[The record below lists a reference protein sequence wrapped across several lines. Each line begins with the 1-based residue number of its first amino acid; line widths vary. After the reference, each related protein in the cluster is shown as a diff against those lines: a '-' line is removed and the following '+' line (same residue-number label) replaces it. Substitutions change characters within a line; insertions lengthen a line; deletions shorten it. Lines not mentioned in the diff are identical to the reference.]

1 MQAGNHNQTLYLLT
15 YNIQAGSQTTSFRD
29 YVTKSWKQILP
40 HRLQM
45 HNLNAIGDLLEDYD
59 FVGLQE
65 VDGGSFRSGFVNQTR
80 YLAGRAGFSYWFTQA
95 NRNMGHLAQHS
106 NGLLSRYSPSKC
118 FHRRLPG
125 MPGRGILIA
134 EYGYGQEIMAVIVVH
149 LSLGGHSQRRQVDF
163 ILKLADQY
171 PHSIIL
177 GDFNRSSDSK
187 LMQKFVTAGY
197 QDCSS
202 DAPTFPSWKPRRK
215 IDYILVSEGL
225 EICSSEVV
233 EYHLSDHLPIELKV
247 ILPETVRL
255 HA

>member
-1 MQAGNHNQTLYLLT
+1 MQAGNQNHTLNLLT

-80 YLAGRAGFSYWFTQA
+80 YLAGRAGFPYWFAQP
-95 NRNMGHLAQHS
+95 NRNMGQLAQHS
-106 NGLLSRYSPSKC
+106 NGLLSRYPPSKC

-134 EYGYGQEIMAVIVVH
+134 EYAYGPESLAVIVVH
-149 LSLGGHSQRRQVDF
+149 LSLGGHSQRRQVEY
-163 ILKLADQY
+163 IRKLADQY
-171 PHSIIL
+171 PYSIIL
-177 GDFNRSSDSK
+177 GDFNRSADSK
-187 LMQKFVTAGY
+187 LMKKLFAAGY
-197 QDCSS
+197 QDGSF

-225 EICSSEVV
+225 EICSTEVV
-233 EYHLSDHLPIELKV
+233 DYHLSDHLPIELKV

-255 HA
+255 HI